1 MFFMFNTIR
10 KLLGASPLFAFN
22 QVLRDRWVKA
32 QASSLPAGSRVLDV
46 GAGSCPYRSLFSH
59 CEYRTQDFTGLQD
72 DQLRYGGYC
81 NIDYVC
87 DARSIPVPD
96 GSFDAVMCTEVL
108 EHVPEPIAV
117 VRELA
122 RILRPGGRL
131 ILTAPLGSGIHQEPF
146 HFYGGYT
153 PYWYQ
158 RFLGEAGFVDIS
170 VEPNGGFFR
179 HYAQE
184 SLRFLVMTRPLA
196 RGMPSWL
203 TVLGIPFWLIL
214 APLLG
219 LLFPLVCA
227 WLDRFD
233 KERRFTIGYHVT
245 ATRSA

>member
-1 MFFMFNTIR
+1 MFNKIIG
-10 KLLGASPLFAFN
+10 LLGASPFFAFN
-22 QVLRDRWVKA
+22 QVLRDRWVA
-32 QASSLPAGSRVLDV
+32 TLAIGLPAGSRVLDV
-46 GAGSCPYRSLFSH
+46 GAGSCPYRALFTH
-59 CEYRTQDFTGLQD
+59 CEYRTQDFVGLKD
-72 DQLRYGGYC
+72 EQLRYGGYC

-87 DARSIPVPD
+87 DAKSIPVPD
-96 GSFDAVMCTEVL
+96 GSFDAIMCTEVL

-117 VRELA
+117 VHELA
-122 RILRPGGRL
+122 RLLRPGGRL
-131 ILTAPLGSGIHQEPF
+131 IMTAPLGSGVHQEPF

-158 RFLGEAGFVDIS
+158 RFLGEAGFVDIT

-184 SLRFLVMTRPLA
+184 SLRFLLMTRPLA
-196 RGMPSWL
+196 RGMPGWL
-203 TVLGIPFWLIL
+203 TILGFPFWLIL
-214 APLLG
+214 APVLG
-219 LLFPLVCA
+219 LLFPLLCS